1 MTPTYVDGL
10 IAKYAAKGVLVDT
23 NVLLLH
29 FIGSFD
35 VEQIQ
40 RFKRT
45 KQFTIRDFYLIEKFL
60 GCFKETV
67 TTPNILTEVSNL
79 AGQLPVPEALKSRF
93 WERFGNRLEILS
105 EEYCPSVAACAHPY
119 FNKCGLTDAV
129 ILQIAKKQLLVIT
142 DDFRL
147 AGLISNRG
155 LNVINFNHI
164 RQSYLLSS

>member
-10 IAKYAAKGVLVDT
+10 IGKFAAKAVLVDT

-35 VEQIQ
+35 VKLVE

-45 KQFTIRDFYLIEKFL
+45 KDRRFRSEDFHLMEKFP
-60 GCFKETV
+60 GCFKKTV
-67 TTPNILTEVSNL
+67 TIPNILTEVGNL
-79 AGQLPVPEALKSRF
+79 AGQLAAPLKPF
-93 WERFGNRLEILS
+93 FLERLPKEIEILS
-105 EEYCPSVAACAHPY
+105 EEYCPSIAAFAHPY
-119 FNKCGLTDAV
+119 FSKCGLTDAV
-129 ILQIAKKQLLVIT
+129 ILLIAERECLVVT

-164 RQSYLLSS
+164 RQSYLLTH